1 MTSAFENAKK
11 QIDNVVPLL
20 QEDFSDKKRFKKAI
34 DAIKT
39 PQRLLKKKLSIKMDN
54 GRFRSFQAFRSQHND
69 ARGPFKGGIR
79 FHPNVTEDE
88 VKALSTWMSVKC
100 AVSGIPYGGGKG
112 GIIVDPKKLSE
123 TELQRLCRAYS
134 EFLTPYIGPWID
146 VPAPDVNTG
155 GQEMSWMLDAYEK
168 KVGYHAPATFTGKPV
183 ELGGSLGREEATGLG
198 GFFVLSSYAKIKKL
212 VLKKTTV
219 AVQGF
224 GNVGFWFSK
233 FASDA
238 GYKVVAVSDSTGGI
252 YNSKGLDIEKMARL
266 KRDLGSFAEIGKG
279 KTYKFISNED
289 LLLLAVDILVPAA
302 LENAIDEKKAKDI
315 KAKAVLEMAN
325 GPTTPEAEEVLLT
338 KKVDVLPD
346 VLCNAGGVT
355 VSYFEWVQNLHGYK
369 WSKERV
375 NDELKALMNNAF
387 DDIQAVVDRK
397 KVSYRKAAYS
407 LAVKKLIDAMML
419 RGRV

>member
-54 GRFRSFQAFRSQHND
+54 GKFRSFQAFRSQHND

>member
-369 WSKERV
+369 WGKERV
-375 NDELKALMNNAF
+375 NDELKALMDNAF
-387 DDIQAVVDRK
+387 DDVQVVVNK
-397 KVSYRKAAYS
+397 KKTSYRKAAYS
-407 LAVKKLIDAMML
+407 LAVKKLIDAMMI